1 MTQIPL
7 PLTAQ
12 FVPAYPLLTARLC
25 LRPFTRA
32 DVDAVYSYR
41 SREDVARYLL
51 DEAMSHEQCA
61 EAVRLRTGQFAFT
74 NEGDKILVAVER
86 REDGRLIGE
95 LALIWRSVA
104 DQQAEIGF
112 ILHPDAHGQGYATK
126 GATALLD
133 FAFATARMHRVYARC
148 HARNAG
154 SAAVMERL
162 GMRRE
167 AHLREHTQVKGR
179 WDEELVYAI
188 LDREWAERRGRM

>member
-7 PLTAQ
+7 ALTVQ

-41 SREDVARYLL
+41 SRDDVSLYLL
-51 DEAMSHEQCA
+51 DETMNHEQCA
-61 EAVRLRTGQFAFT
+61 EAVRTRTSQFAFT
-74 NEGDKILVAVER
+74 SEGDKILVAVER
-86 REDGRLIGE
+86 RDDGRLIGE

-112 ILHPDAHGQGYATK
+112 IFHPDAQGKGYATE

-133 FAFATARMHRVYARC
+133 FAFATAGMHRVYARC
-148 HARNAG
+148 DARNGA

-188 LDREWAERRGRM
+188 LDREWAERRPR